1 MFPSPVTM
9 VKSHK
14 KKYQKYFP
22 VIKIT
27 ANDMMKCRCVKQKKM
42 MDFDYCEEYL
52 KTVYQ
57 TKTKY
62 YYGSIKKSTFS
73 FSSGLQIGKKINN
86 VKEDPRK
93 KTDSDFDFS
102 QVLRLLVLIRF

>member
-1 MFPSPVTM
+1 M

-14 KKYQKYFP
+14 KKCQKYFP

-57 TKTKY
+57 KKQNIIMAASRKALSHSVLVCKLVRK
-62 YYGSIKKSTFS
+62 SI
-73 FSSGLQIGKKINN
+73 L
-86 VKEDPRK
+86 
-93 KTDSDFDFS
+93 
-102 QVLRLLVLIRF
+102 